1 MSTQIPDGTYD
12 TLIILGNPAKDDGR
26 PSAIL
31 KTRLDRG
38 LELYKSGV
46 APLIIVSGGAA
57 HNFYIEAEVMH
68 DYLVANGIPTSKII
82 QDQISLSTI
91 DNAENCSK
99 LMAMYGLETALLV
112 TSSFHAPRA
121 KLLFEKQD
129 INIDTTCGGESLIF
143 RIITLP
149 LYPIEWLLRLII
161 DKRNPYL

>member
-1 MSTQIPDGTYD
+1 M
-12 TLIILGNPAKDDGR
+12 
-26 PSAIL
+26 
-31 KTRLDRG
+31 
-38 LELYKSGV
+38 
-46 APLIIVSGGAA
+46 IIVSGGAA

-68 DYLVANGIPTSKII
+68 DYLVEQGIPESNVI

-91 DNAENCSK
+91 DNAENCTK
-99 LMAMYGLETALLV
+99 LMAMYELETALLV

-143 RIITLP
+143 RLITLP
-149 LYPIEWLLRLII
+149 LYPVEWFLRRII

>member
-1 MSTQIPDGTYD
+1 MSSQFPDRIYD
-12 TLIILGNPAKDDGR
+12 TLIILGYPAKDDGT

-31 KTRLDRG
+31 RTRLDRG
-38 LELYKSGV
+38 IELYKSGV
-46 APLIIVSGGAA
+46 APMIIVSGGAA

-68 DYLVANGIPTSKII
+68 GYLLENGIPESKVI

-91 DNAENCSK
+91 DNAENCAN
-99 LMAMYGLETALLV
+99 LMEMYELKTALLV

-121 KLLFEKQD
+121 KLLFEKQNID
-129 INIDTTCGGESLIF
+129 IDTTCGGESLIF